1 MSTGFFRHFLFPQ
14 GIKSHLFDSFIIFII
29 GHILRLLPA
38 PLTDLTDGA
47 GICGMQHYLICPF
60 RGRSERSFMCYLW
73 RLALLCRFMCSFGD
87 SKGVDVVG
95 APLLPSST
103 LSPFQSMRWLA
114 CPSAC
119 LPFRVLKLFIRHILR
134 QLSSLRDMYN
144 IILRW
149 FLCPRWTG
157 QQQMSIWSRSPLG
170 SHKLWALLLT
180 HESNQSESKYPV

>member
-1 MSTGFFRHFLFPQ
+1 MSTASFVAFLFPQ

-38 PLTDLTDGA
+38 PLTDLMDGA

-73 RLALLCRFMCSFGD
+73 RLALLWRFMCSFGD

-103 LSPFQSMRWLA
+103 LSPSQSMRWL
-114 CPSAC
+114 SLVLSLHLLVC
-119 LPFRVLKLFIRHILR
+119 LFVCLNYLLDIFCDSFR
-134 QLSSLRDMYN
+134 
-144 IILRW
+144 
-149 FLCPRWTG
+149 P
-157 QQQMSIWSRSPLG
+157 
-170 SHKLWALLLT
+170 
-180 HESNQSESKYPV
+180 